1 LVAALLYLYF
11 RALRA
16 SLAVLA
22 LVCLARSSRAEP
34 PEVPEARATAAS
46 GPDRDMMLSFSISE
60 YFLAPVRCLG
70 AMALRGAACGSVWG
84 RGMLLREAP
93 RVAPDPT
100 VSAFQYVR
108 RLSLARFVELGGIEI
123 PRNDLP
129 IDLGALA
136 LQLAAGLGLKW
147 VVAGMVHARPTLMQ
161 TDAPRGVAF
170 HPTFGTVP
178 GGVTVGLVG
187 AF

>member
-1 LVAALLYLYF
+1 
-11 RALRA
+11 
-16 SLAVLA
+16 
-22 LVCLARSSRAEP
+22 
-34 PEVPEARATAAS
+34 
-46 GPDRDMMLSFSISE
+46 MLSFSISE
-60 YFLAPVRCLG
+60 YFLVPVRCLG
-70 AMALRGAACGSVWG
+70 AVALRGAACGSVWD
-84 RGMLLREAP
+84 RGMLLRDSP
-93 RVAPDPT
+93 RIAPDPT
-100 VSAFQYVR
+100 IGAFQYVR

-136 LQLAAGLGLKW
+136 LQVAAGLGLKW
-147 VVAGMVHARPTLMQ
+147 VVAGMVHARPTLTP
-161 TDAPRGVAF
+161 TDSPHGVAF